1 MLVLEMP
8 GFGEEEYM
16 TVVISQSRGKVI
28 AVPDGD
34 SVRYELKLLVDGR
47 IEDQTG
53 SLDLIARPDQVASI
67 NRRVAAVIQHDIEMA
82 LAKAQSLQADV
93 FGLGWLLYRT
103 RYQGWLQIQDRWHE
117 MFPRIVMDLDIR
129 ANIRRSGLINRT
141 GILR

>member
-1 MLVLEMP
+1 MP

-103 RYQGWLQIQDRWHE
+103 RYQGWYRYRTDGMRY
-117 MFPRIVMDLDIR
+117 FP
-129 ANIRRSGLINRT
+129 G
-141 GILR
+141 